1 MLKKINKK
9 DKSTFKNSFRTFIRV
24 LTIGL
29 VILSPI
35 LIFFYILYLIGS
47 INKILNIAPNSN
59 LALLIEILT
68 NFWKEALAI
77 SLGISGIFLITSFS
91 VLFLLIKKLKK
102 EIYKKE
108 LMRILKLSILLYVS
122 SFLFVILMAATK
134 PEDSSFTLTFLPYI
148 GSILLFGYTVFL
160 KNDN

>member
-1 MLKKINKK
+1 MKRINKK

-35 LIFFYILYLIGS
+35 LIFFYILYLIVS

-59 LALLIEILT
+59 LALLVEILT

-108 LMRILKLSILLYVS
+108 LMKILKLFILLYVS

-148 GSILLFGYTVFL
+148 GSILLFGYTVFF

>member
-77 SLGISGIFLITSFS
+77 SLGISGIFLISSFS

-108 LMRILKLSILLYVS
+108 LMRILKLFILLYVS

-148 GSILLFGYTVFL
+148 GSILLFGYTVFF

>member
-1 MLKKINKK
+1 MLKRINKK
-9 DKSTFKNSFRTFIRV
+9 DKSTFKNSFRTFIRIR
-24 LTIGL
+24 TKGL

-35 LIFFYILYLIGS
+35 FIFFYILYLIGS

>member
-108 LMRILKLSILLYVS
+108 LMRILKLFILLYVS

-148 GSILLFGYTVFL
+148 GSILLFGYTVFF

>member
-1 MLKKINKK
+1 MLKRINKK

-108 LMRILKLSILLYVS
+108 LMRILKLFILLYVS

-148 GSILLFGYTVFL
+148 GSILLFGYTVFF

>member
-1 MLKKINKK
+1 MLKRINKK

-35 LIFFYILYLIGS
+35 LMIFYILYLIGS

-59 LALLIEILT
+59 LALLVEILA

-77 SLGISGIFLITSFS
+77 SLGISGVFLIASCS
-91 VLFLLIKKLKK
+91 VLFSLVRKINK
-102 EIYKKE
+102 EIYKKYA
-108 LMRILKLSILLYVS
+108 IKTIKLFILLYVS

-148 GSILLFGYTVFL
+148 GSILLFGYTVFF

>member
-1 MLKKINKK
+1 MLKRINKK

-24 LTIGL
+24 RTKGL

-35 LIFFYILYLIGS
+35 FIFFYILYLIGS

>member
-1 MLKKINKK
+1 MKRINKK

-108 LMRILKLSILLYVS
+108 LMRILKLFILLYVS

-148 GSILLFGYTVFL
+148 GSILLFGYTVFF

>member
-1 MLKKINKK
+1 MLKRINKK

-24 LTIGL
+24 RTKGL

-35 LIFFYILYLIGS
+35 FIFFYILYLIGS

-108 LMRILKLSILLYVS
+108 LMRILKLFILLYVS

-148 GSILLFGYTVFL
+148 GSILLFGYTVFF